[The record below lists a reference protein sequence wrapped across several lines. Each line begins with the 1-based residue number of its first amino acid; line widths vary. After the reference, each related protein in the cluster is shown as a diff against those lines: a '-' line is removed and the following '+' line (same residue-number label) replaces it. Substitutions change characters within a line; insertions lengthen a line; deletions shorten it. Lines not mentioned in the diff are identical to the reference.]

1 MPEQLR
7 PESKDLD
14 EAATTIPNSSFEQSF
29 HPQSRDAPFHGLTLN
44 PKPLTYN
51 PIPRRYTQTM
61 QSANMIFYV
70 IGAIVIVLFILL
82 LVNMLLMR
90 NKLNRLAKKYKYF
103 MNGEDGGSL
112 ELRLSTEVRELRE
125 MVSSSENMLHQQEL
139 LATMQLSSF
148 QKVGLVRYDAFDDTG
163 DKLSFSLTVLD
174 GKNNGFI
181 LSSLAGHDTSRIYA
195 KQIVNGQCKEALS
208 SEEAESINMALDT
221 LMPDMASEAQ
231 ELVNETRGEALSKSQ
246 PDNHRIDTAGK

>member
-1 MPEQLR
+1 MNTLQHRVADIVCNCLILFPL
-7 PESKDLD
+7 S
-14 EAATTIPNSSFEQSF
+14 QSF
-29 HPQSRDAPFHGLTLN
+29 QHFTPLLTL
-44 PKPLTYN
+44 LCEHFSQLVLCFQLVFL
-51 PIPRRYTQTM
+51 RTQI
-61 QSANMIFYV
+61 A
-70 IGAIVIVLFILL
+70 
-82 LVNMLLMR
+82 R
-90 NKLNRLAKKYKYF
+90 
-103 MNGEDGGSL
+103 
-112 ELRLSTEVRELRE
+112 
-125 MVSSSENMLHQQEL
+125 SENMLHQQEL

-231 ELVNETRGEALSKSQ
+231 ELVNETRGEALAKSQ